1 MGARITSSSNG
12 WASCTCSVVSSASLV
27 IEIFGSGSSKAKVTE
42 SLSTDGTGEEGS
54 PALILKLSSLVVLRI
69 PALIFRSNF
78 SSFGG
83 LGDENLR

>member
-1 MGARITSSSNG
+1 M
-12 WASCTCSVVSSASLV
+12 VPSASLV
-27 IEIFGSGSSKAKVTE
+27 IEMLGSGSSKAKVTE

-54 PALILKLSSLVVLRI
+54 PAFILKLSSLVVLRI

>member
-1 MGARITSSSNG
+1 MGARITSGSNG
-12 WASCTCSVVSSASLV
+12 WASWSCSVVSASLV
-27 IEIFGSGSSKAKVTE
+27 IEIFGSGSSKANVTE
-42 SLSTDGTGEEGS
+42 SLSTDGTGEDGS
-54 PALILKLSSLVVLRI
+54 PAFFLKLSSFVVLRI